1 MEITIRKAWNE
12 DASQLSDLFV
22 EFTGTQSD
30 ITAMKEKIE
39 LISEKPEYYVAVACE
54 QERVV
59 GSAMGIVC
67 QDLCGD
73 GRPFKLIENVVV
85 DPNYRGKGIGKQLM
99 NDLERFGREQR
110 CKYVILVSE
119 AKRTD
124 SHHFYESLGYPAG
137 EEMGF
142 KKRLDADIIR

>member
-1 MEITIRKAWNE
+1 MKITVRKAVRE

-22 EFTGTQSD
+22 EFIGTQSD
-30 ITAMKEKIE
+30 TTAMIRQIE
-39 LISEKPEYYVAVACE
+39 IISQKPEYYVAVACE
-54 QERVV
+54 GERVV

-67 QDLCGD
+67 HDLCGN
-73 GRPFKLIENVVV
+73 GRPFMLIENVVV
-85 DPNYRGKGIGKQLM
+85 DPSSRGKGIGRELM
-99 NDLERFGREQR
+99 TDLERFGREQR

-119 AKRTD
+119 AERTD

-142 KKRLDADIIR
+142 KKRLDDQE